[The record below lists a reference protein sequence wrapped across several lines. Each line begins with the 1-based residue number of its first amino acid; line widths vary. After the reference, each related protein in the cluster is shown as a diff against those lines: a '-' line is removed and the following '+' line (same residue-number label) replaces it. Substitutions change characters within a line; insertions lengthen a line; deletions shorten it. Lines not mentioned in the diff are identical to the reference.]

1 MAFGSRATSGGGSM
15 VVGLRPEEATMETH
29 ELFHR
34 TVGRWQEIVRGVGES
49 QWGAPTPCEGWDV
62 TALVNHV
69 CGEGLWAVPLF
80 QGATIEEVGDR
91 FDGDLLGDDPAGTTL
106 DAARAADDAVAE
118 HLRPGARVHLSYGEE
133 DAGEYAMQ
141 LAADH
146 LVHGWD
152 LAAATGQE
160 RTLDPALVAAV
171 AGWFADRE
179 EMYRAG
185 NAIGPRVPAAGD
197 PQAELLAAFG
207 RAADWTPS

>member
-1 MAFGSRATSGGGSM
+1 
-15 VVGLRPEEATMETH
+15 METS

-34 TVGRWQEIVRGVGES
+34 TVLRWQEIVSGVGEG
-49 QWGAPTPCEGWDV
+49 QWAAPTPCEGWDV
-62 TALVNHV
+62 RALVNHV

-80 QGATIEEVGDR
+80 EGATLEEVGDR
-91 FDGDLLGDDPAGTTL
+91 FDGDVLADDPKAAAL
-106 DAARAADDAVAE
+106 QAARAADAVAAQR
-118 HLRPGARVHLSYGEE
+118 LQPGVRVHLSYGEE

-160 RTLDPALVAAV
+160 RSMDPELVAAV

-179 EMYRAG
+179 EMYRSGGAV
-185 NAIGPRVPAAGD
+185 GPRADAAGD

-207 RAADWTPS
+207 RRADWAASQAS